1 MNYASVFKESFNTF
15 WEHKSL
21 WLFGIVIAIVGQ
33 GDYGFSVNYRESMP
47 YSPAQG
53 MPPGFAD
60 LPGRDLLLGFFDNPI
75 PYIIGLGLL
84 GLVFSLLT
92 RFVAWWSKGAV
103 IGMVD
108 EADHIGTTSVAAGWQ
123 VGKRRAIPLLLIS
136 ILLGLPQLMLAV
148 PVTAGGIWMFQQY
161 SDVYRSML
169 TGNLISPDEV
179 QLMLEGMMPMLLP
192 VLACLVPLICVGGLL
207 SWAFGLLNKVS
218 ARSCVLENL
227 DVFASIK
234 RGWQV
239 MKRNVGYVLLTWFV
253 LAIFGVVFGWVAAIP
268 ALVIWVPTARA
279 LLHSNWSAVNMTGI
293 MVIAGYF
300 IVVGFGVG
308 GILTSFNST
317 LWTKLYK
324 AFVLKGMQDKLGNE
338 ST

>member
-1 MNYASVFKESFNTF
+1 
-15 WEHKSL
+15 
-21 WLFGIVIAIVGQ
+21 
-33 GDYGFSVNYRESMP
+33 
-47 YSPAQG
+47 
-53 MPPGFAD
+53 
-60 LPGRDLLLGFFDNPI
+60 
-75 PYIIGLGLL
+75 
-84 GLVFSLLT
+84 
-92 RFVAWWSKGAV
+92 
-103 IGMVD
+103 
-108 EADHIGTTSVAAGWQ
+108 
-123 VGKRRAIPLLLIS
+123 
-136 ILLGLPQLMLAV
+136 
-148 PVTAGGIWMFQQY
+148 
-161 SDVYRSML
+161 
-169 TGNLISPDEV
+169 
-179 QLMLEGMMPMLLP
+179 
-192 VLACLVPLICVGGLL
+192 
-207 SWAFGLLNKVS
+207 
-218 ARSCVLENL
+218 
-227 DVFASIK
+227 
-234 RGWQV
+234 